1 MVTRTSGVLETR
13 TRTLRVEIEVPGDE
27 SVLPGSFVYARLQVP
42 RARPVPMIPASA
54 LVVRKEGTL
63 VAKVSEG
70 AVTLVPVKLGRD
82 LGKEIEVLEGWSPA
96 TRWCSSRRTRSRAGR
111 RSRWCPR
118 SGDFF

>member
-1 MVTRTSGVLETR
+1 MKRAP
-13 TRTLRVEIEVPGDE
+13 EIEVPGDE
-27 SVLPGSFVYARLQVP
+27 AVLPGSFVYARLQVP

-82 LGKEIEVLEGWSPA
+82 LGKEIEVLEGVA
-96 TRWCSSRRTRSRAGR
+96 AGDEVVLQ
-111 RSRWCPR
+111 PPDTLE
-118 SGDFF
+118 SGQAVEVVPTVG